1 MNKVL
6 PGKKIKLNKQNI
18 FNLIAGGIAIGYE
31 NTTFKA
37 EVEILKK
44 IAKKWGVSSEAI
56 PSRKQPTIGLLADKG
71 INKSAI
77 VEDNKQVNKLMIDG
91 NLLGVSDIIDA
102 IKVVESSTVDW
113 VILLNMLGHIKGIS
127 YAERDKP
134 NSINLIIEK
143 LQNENHKEAKNLLE
157 ENIMSNPLDEIS
169 LRLLGIMYFNQNDFG
184 KAIPNLARSLSFE
197 FDIQTFDA
205 YFHSLVKTNQLDCAR
220 LVLENYSKEL
230 AKINSQL
237 NEHCSGV
244 LEMASGNYSAAA
256 NIFSNIKPQIDSSL
270 YFYCA
275 AHAKFSKGDAIN
287 ADKLVK
293 KALHLNENK
302 KEFLELEANIDAIL

>member
-1 MNKVL
+1 
-6 PGKKIKLNKQNI
+6 
-18 FNLIAGGIAIGYE
+18 
-31 NTTFKA
+31 
-37 EVEILKK
+37 
-44 IAKKWGVSSEAI
+44 
-56 PSRKQPTIGLLADKG
+56 
-71 INKSAI
+71 
-77 VEDNKQVNKLMIDG
+77 
-91 NLLGVSDIIDA
+91 
-102 IKVVESSTVDW
+102 
-113 VILLNMLGHIKGIS
+113 
-127 YAERDKP
+127 
-134 NSINLIIEK
+134 
-143 LQNENHKEAKNLLE
+143 
-157 ENIMSNPLDEIS
+157 
-169 LRLLGIMYFNQNDFG
+169 MYFNQNDFG

-244 LEMASGNYSAAA
+244 LEMASGNYTAAA

-302 KEFLELEANIDAIL
+302 KEFLELEAKIDAIL